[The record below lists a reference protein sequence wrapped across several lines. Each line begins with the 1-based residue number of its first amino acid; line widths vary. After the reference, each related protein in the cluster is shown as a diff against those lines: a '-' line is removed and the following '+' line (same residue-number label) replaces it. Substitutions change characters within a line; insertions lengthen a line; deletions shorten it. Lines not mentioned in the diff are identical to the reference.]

1 MNINVTYDL
10 SNAQRKELFDRS
22 RVLMLAI
29 PAPIN
34 SDEWDA
40 GEFARKSL
48 PDVPAKMIA
57 AVWDVVCVSPMP
69 SHGAEMNGLTDCLGH
84 IVDQEAAERTF
95 HYVAEVA
102 IVTVTPERPR
112 HGPTKLNW
120 PMSATTL
127 AGWRWPKAKAST
139 GTGK

>member
-1 MNINVTYDL
+1 MNITTTYEL
-10 SNAQRKELFDRS
+10 SGRQCKELFDRS
-22 RVLMLAI
+22 RVLLIAI

-57 AVWDVVCVSPMP
+57 AVWDVVCVSPSP
-69 SHGAEMNGLTDCLGH
+69 SNGGELNGLTDCLGH
-84 IVDQEAAERTF
+84 IVDQEQAEHTF
-95 HYVAEVA
+95 HIVAEVA
-102 IVTVTPERPR
+102 VVTITPEQPR
-112 HGPTKLNW
+112 HGPTKLAW
-120 PMSATTL
+120 PGSATTL
-127 AGWRWPKAKAST
+127 AGWRWPRAKAGT